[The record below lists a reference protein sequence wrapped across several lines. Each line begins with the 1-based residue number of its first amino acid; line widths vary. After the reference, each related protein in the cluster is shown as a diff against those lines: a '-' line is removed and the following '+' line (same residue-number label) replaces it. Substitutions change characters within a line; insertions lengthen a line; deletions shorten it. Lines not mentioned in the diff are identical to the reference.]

1 MIKCFPP
8 YFTFT
13 FHLKKLRHQNGYQD
27 LTLLPVPDIKIWFR
41 MVKISNSTTEG
52 TLFTE
57 DREGDYSL
65 SREIFV
71 ESFTTVDTIR
81 EEYSRY

>member
-1 MIKCFPP
+1 
-8 YFTFT
+8 
-13 FHLKKLRHQNGYQD
+13 
-27 LTLLPVPDIKIWFR
+27 

-71 ESFTTVDTIR
+71 ESFTTVDTIK

>member
-1 MIKCFPP
+1 MVLVGE
-8 YFTFT
+8 YFKFYNWG
-13 FHLKKLRHQNGYQD
+13 HA
-27 LTLLPVPDIKIWFR
+27 
-41 MVKISNSTTEG
+41 
-52 TLFTE
+52 TE

-81 EEYSRY
+81 EEYSR